1 MKILAAG
8 TTAAVVTSTAF
19 LPATHG
25 WWDNGHMLVGE
36 VAKQLMN
43 EADVITIE
51 SILSKWNEDFPN
63 TGEITT
69 SAVWMDLIKCI
80 SVSSYCQ
87 SPLTPSIT
95 SMSDWH
101 YIDLPVNINGDKW
114 EDKDADLSLF
124 DDTMGGDAV
133 SVIEGALKS
142 FKTTKSSWAVNLFL
156 RNFIHIF
163 GDLHQPLHTVA
174 GVSEAFPEGDGGD
187 GGGNS
192 EYFVSPCAFSNL
204 HAVWDAAG
212 GLYSLNNWALD
223 IDDFK
228 STLQSNATELISLL
242 PNISDTLNFSQYENA
257 TYNELYTALVT
268 NSGLREVILETYSYA
283 DTVVYSGLD
292 LNATSSGNYPCP
304 SSSYLSMAGEIS
316 QKRIAMGGSRLAI
329 ILKHFAAQV
338 RALGLAD

>member
-1 MKILAAG
+1 MTIFAAG
-8 TTAAVVTSTAF
+8 IAATAMIASAGF
-19 LPATHG
+19 LPTAHG

-43 EADVITIE
+43 EADVVTIE

-69 SAVWMDLIKCI
+69 SAVWMDLIKCT

-87 SPLTPSIT
+87 SPLSSSIT

-101 YIDLPVNINGDKW
+101 YIDLPVNINGEKW
-114 EDKDADLSLF
+114 EDKDADLTLF
-124 DDTMGGDAV
+124 EDTMGGEAV

-142 FKTTKSSWAVNLFL
+142 FKTTKSSWAANLFI

-174 GVSEAFPEGDGGD
+174 GVSEAFPKGD

-228 STLQSNATELISLL
+228 STLQSNATELITLL
-242 PNISDTLNFSQYENA
+242 PNISDTIDFSQYENVA
-257 TYNELYTALVT
+257 YNELYTTLVT
-268 NSGLREVILETYSYA
+268 NSVLREVILETYSYA
-283 DTVVYSGLD
+283 DTVVYNGLD

-304 SSSYLSMAGEIS
+304 SSSYLAMAGEIS
-316 QKRIAMGGSRLAI
+316 QKRIVIGGSRLAV
-329 ILKHFAAQV
+329 ILKHFAAQL
-338 RALGLAD
+338 RANGLAD

>member
-69 SAVWMDLIKCI
+69 SAVWMDLIKCT

-174 GVSEAFPEGDGGD
+174 GVSEAFPEGD